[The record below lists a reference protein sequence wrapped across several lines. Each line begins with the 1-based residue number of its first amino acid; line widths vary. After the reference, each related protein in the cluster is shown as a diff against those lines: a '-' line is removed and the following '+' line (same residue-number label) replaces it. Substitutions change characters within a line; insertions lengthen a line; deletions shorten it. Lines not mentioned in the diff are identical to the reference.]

1 MSSRM
6 ATVTGTITNNAGILC
21 SLAVLGTYAGI
32 AGHAGAQSPP
42 LDVNRLFSIATTVNL
57 MSTPLSI
64 LGKPY
69 FNRMMNMALTYA
81 TYPGQYTPSLFAG
94 YASILRLQ
102 TFLRLRETE
111 AVSSETGK
119 DDCTITMTDASFS
132 WTPDAK
138 PFLHDLTLNI
148 QPGKLHMCIGT
159 IAAV

>member
-69 FNRMMNMALTYA
+69 FNRMMNMALDVCDISRTIHPVTVCWLCLYL
-81 TYPGQYTPSLFAG
+81 TSSDIFK
-94 YASILRLQ
+94 AS
-102 TFLRLRETE
+102 
-111 AVSSETGK
+111 
-119 DDCTITMTDASFS
+119 
-132 WTPDAK
+132 
-138 PFLHDLTLNI
+138 
-148 QPGKLHMCIGT
+148 
-159 IAAV
+159 